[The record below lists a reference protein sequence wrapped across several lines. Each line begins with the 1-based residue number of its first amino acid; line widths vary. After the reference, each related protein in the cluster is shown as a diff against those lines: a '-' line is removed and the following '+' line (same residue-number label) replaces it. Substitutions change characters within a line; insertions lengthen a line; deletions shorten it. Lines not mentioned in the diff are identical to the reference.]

1 MKITKPFLKIKGE
14 LCSPRHHLSLF
25 LVMDGES
32 ILKLWD
38 VIIFQSDLESD
49 VADMLNNNPIF
60 KEFDIQWADL
70 KDVQR
75 VNLKKS

>member
-1 MKITKPFLKIKGE
+1 
-14 LCSPRHHLSLF
+14 
-25 LVMDGES
+25 MDGES